1 MERQQD
7 AELRAT
13 HYNMLVRFTR
23 RFGSSLIHATAAPH
37 NEASGKAKQV
47 MVYDAQGT
55 LVPRNS
61 LVLKSEPEIEKYVLN
76 LFKNY
81 WRIGNPGKVTLDSR
95 FVDHGLDSLDAV
107 ELVVR
112 VEDELGYVIPA
123 EALRCFC
130 TVSSFVNYIKQTED
144 FKREFNKEPIN

>member
-1 MERQQD
+1 
-7 AELRAT
+7 
-13 HYNMLVRFTR
+13 
-23 RFGSSLIHATAAPH
+23 
-37 NEASGKAKQV
+37 

-76 LFKNY
+76 LFKSY
-81 WRIGNPGKVTLDSR
+81 WRIGNPAKVTLDSR
-95 FVDHGLDSLDAV
+95 FIDHGLDSLDAV

-123 EALRCFC
+123 ESLRCFC